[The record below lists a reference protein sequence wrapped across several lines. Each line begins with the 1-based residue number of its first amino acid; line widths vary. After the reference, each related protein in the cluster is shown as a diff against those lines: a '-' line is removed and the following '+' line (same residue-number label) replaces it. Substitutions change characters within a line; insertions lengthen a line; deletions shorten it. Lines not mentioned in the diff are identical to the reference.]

1 MPTPI
6 THAEGDGQ
14 TLAYLTGPHLI
25 HLYGPVFTPPNL
37 LTIEWRSNGLRAQAS
52 TTRMPGGNVWH
63 HSVSPTT
70 ENPTA
75 ASTLVETV
83 SPDPSAWTAVVVL
96 NEPLVAHRRRRQRRA
111 ARRRDRHRYRDPRA
125 PVLHP
130 SRGRHPYRRH
140 AAPAVTVRP
149 DGIDVHLERGTWRMA
164 AVPSDDVAAD
174 VRRAVPLFAEAMI
187 EARGAADRH
196 VLRAADSAT
205 RGREDRVRAL
215 ARSATLMIAAQC
227 SADGGHSRRHPYT
240 LVDAVGVPQ
249 HRLLRPRLRC
259 DHGRCQACV
268 RRARPRRHRS
278 ARRTLRCGQPGTPG
292 DRIRSR
298 TSRHGAEYTGLRAR
312 R

>member
-1 MPTPI
+1 
-6 THAEGDGQ
+6 
-14 TLAYLTGPHLI
+14 
-25 HLYGPVFTPPNL
+25 
-37 LTIEWRSNGLRAQAS
+37 
-52 TTRMPGGNVWH
+52 MPGGNVWH
-63 HSVSPTT
+63 HSVSPTA

-75 ASTLVETV
+75 ASTLGETV

-164 AVPSDDVAAD
+164 AVPSDDVATD
-174 VRRAVPLFAEAMI
+174 VHRAVPLSAEAMI

-227 SADGGHSRRHPYT
+227 SADGGHSRRHPIHAGGCRRRPSAPPSSAT
-240 LVDAVGVPQ
+240 PQ
-249 HRLLRPRLRC
+249 
-259 DHGRCQACV
+259 V
-268 RRARPRRHRS
+268 
-278 ARRTLRCGQPGTPG
+278 
-292 DRIRSR
+292 RSR
-298 TSRHGAEYTGLRAR
+298 TMSSVRPSSAPSPSSISAADSTVRAARHPGRPDTISHFSSWR
-312 R
+312 